1 MTTMLAS
8 FSQETKLLPA
18 PASVKALLAE
28 SRSCGTATEG
38 VFSVLALYGGQNAH
52 AEAIRFAEFLAH
64 NLAPDVDMQ
73 TSEWSFAELQHLRPG
88 QVTAELAEQ
97 TDVLLLVTEEHQEL
111 PVPIRRWIASW
122 LRQAR
127 PSCALVCLVGSALDH
142 CPVWPADRNLRNAC
156 AEAGVSFFASSFHS
170 KATAPLQQCCPAYP
184 ALSLEIS
191 LSGISHWGINE

>member
-1 MTTMLAS
+1 MLAS
-8 FSQETKLLPA
+8 FPQETKLLPA

-28 SRSCGTATEG
+28 QAAETQG
-38 VFSVLALYGGQNAH
+38 VFSVLALYGGESAH

-64 NLAPDVDMQ
+64 NLAPDVDVQ

-127 PSCALVCLVGSALDH
+127 PSCALVCLVGSAPDH

-170 KATAPLQQCCPAYP
+170 KAASCPQQCCPAHLL
-184 ALSLEIS
+184 LSIEVS
-191 LSGISHWGINE
+191 LSGISRWGINE